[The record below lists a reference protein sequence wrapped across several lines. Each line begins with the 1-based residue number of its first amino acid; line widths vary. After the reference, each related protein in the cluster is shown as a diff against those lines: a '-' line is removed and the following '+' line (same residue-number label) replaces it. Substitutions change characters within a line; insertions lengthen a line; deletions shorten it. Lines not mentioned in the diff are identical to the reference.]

1 MSWQSWKII
10 LAAPHKSLGTDALE
24 LCIYVEH
31 EGCIMSLEFK
41 FGIFV
46 KTT

>member
-1 MSWQSWKII
+1 VEDLWDIF
-10 LAAPHKSLGTDALE
+10 AAQHTTLGTHHALE

-31 EGCIMSLEFK
+31 EGCSMPLEFK
-41 FGIFV
+41 FGTCV

>member
-1 MSWQSWKII
+1 MRWQSWKII
-10 LAAPHKSLGTDALE
+10 LAALHKILGADALE

-31 EGCIMSLEFK
+31 EGCSMSLEFK
-41 FGIFV
+41 FGICV